1 MTDQTVKAPVSFG
14 ARADDYDR
22 LRPDYP
28 ARGVARALTAPGEE
42 HRPGTALDIGCGTGK
57 LGSVLAALG
66 HDVTGVEPDPR
77 MAAVASDKG
86 LAVEVEPFETWDP
99 AGRRFDLVACG
110 QAWHWLRAGER
121 TDKAARCLRPAGRIL
136 LAWNFSTLPPATA
149 AGLQRVY
156 ASTLPDGLPT
166 GQDGRASLSEA
177 DVDGYA
183 EELRGHGLRN
193 VTKTRTPWQSR
204 LTSRQF
210 CRLLATDSRHLSLPE
225 PTLRLLLRE
234 VAGFLDAEEGGGIRL
249 DYTCVIVG
257 ARVAG

>member
-1 MTDQTVKAPVSFG
+1 MTDRTVQAPLSFG

-28 ARGVARALTAPGEE
+28 AQAVARALAAQGGEQQ
-42 HRPGTALDIGCGTGK
+42 PGTALDIGCGTGK
-57 LGSVLAALG
+57 LGSVLASSG
-66 HDVTGVEPDPR
+66 HRVTCVEPDPR
-77 MAAVASDKG
+77 MAAVAAGKG
-86 LAVEVEPFETWDP
+86 LAVEVGPFEAWDP

-110 QAWHWLRAGER
+110 QAWHWLRPGER
-121 TDKAARCLRPAGRIL
+121 TDKAVRCLRPAGRLL
-136 LAWNFSTLPPATA
+136 LAWNFSTLAPATA

-156 ASTLPDGLPT
+156 ASVLPDGLPT
-166 GQDGRASLSEA
+166 GEGGRPSLSDA
-177 DVDGYA
+177 DVAGYA

-193 VTKTRTPWQSR
+193 VTTTRTPWGSR

-210 CRLLATDSRHLSLPE
+210 CRLLATDSRLLALPE

-234 VAGFLDAEEGGGIRL
+234 VAGFLDAEGGSIRL

-257 ARVAG
+257 ASAAG